1 MACALAHAQQE
12 KPVKSSAKS
21 SAKPPAKTTQ
31 ATPPAAPA
39 ISQTAEGEVATEPV
53 PPEIT
58 ASAVTAV
65 AKLGDEVVLGHYQVA
80 VDRMYPP
87 WKERTAQSM
96 GGMEALNQRLAGV
109 TAQMVQQGI
118 SMISFKP
125 QGRPRVYEVSPGGK
139 AVRLNGVDVQKLV
152 YTKWL
157 VLVPTSTQ
165 FRIFPKDKPKAVII
179 DSTSYQV
186 AVSDK
191 GKIDWT
197 FIDGAG
203 LNIADLRGM
212 FSTLPKDMELPPVEK
227 HESR

>member
-1 MACALAHAQQE
+1 
-12 KPVKSSAKS
+12 VKSSAKT
-21 SAKPPAKTTQ
+21 AAKTPMK
-31 ATPPAAPA
+31 TPQAAPPTVPVTTPA
-39 ISQTAEGEVATEPV
+39 SEGEVATEPV
-53 PPEIT
+53 PPEVT
-58 ASAVTAV
+58 ASAVSAV

-80 VDRMYPP
+80 VDRMYPQ
-87 WKERTAQSM
+87 WKERAAQSM

-109 TAQMVQQGI
+109 TTQMVQQGI

-125 QGRPRVYEVSPGGK
+125 QGQPRVYEVSPGGK
-139 AVRLNGVDVQKLV
+139 TVRLSGVDVQKLV

-157 VLVPTSTQ
+157 VLVPTSTR

-191 GKIDWT
+191 AKIDWT